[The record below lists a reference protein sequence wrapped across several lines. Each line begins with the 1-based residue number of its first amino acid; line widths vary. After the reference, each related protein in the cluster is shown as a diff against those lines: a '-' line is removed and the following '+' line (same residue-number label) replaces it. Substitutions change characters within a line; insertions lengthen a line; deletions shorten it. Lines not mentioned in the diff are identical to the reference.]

1 MLKPTVF
8 FVDDEPSILSTLKRL
23 FHGSPLTVM
32 TFDSP
37 EAALKGLDTVHPDVV
52 VSDYRMPVM
61 NGIALLEHFSQKSPE
76 TVRILLTGHIDID
89 AAIDA
94 INRGSVF
101 RFFKKP
107 WGDEEILGGILEAA
121 SMAIVSRATTAL
133 PAYLG
138 ELLRSTSP
146 EEACRTAYA
155 FLSEPRLLG
164 LTPGGDPSPEAP
176 ADMPESLVPGPEH
189 EAIFR
194 EPKGKALL
202 ESLVKTA
209 LESCNIAA
217 ESAKAR
223 NELQILSERDPLS
236 GLYNRRAIERAMAT
250 EWARAQRFGKV
261 FSIMLMDID
270 NFKNINDSS
279 GHETGDRVIEAMGR
293 VLLESCRG
301 IDSPGRYGG
310 DEFLVVLPETTGNDA
325 MVVAERIR
333 EKAKEEGAKL
343 PLPAGLTLSIGI
355 ADTGSDPADTGRLV
369 ALADSAMYK
378 VKKAGRN
385 GAGFYKAD

>member
-37 EAALKGLDTVHPDVV
+37 EAALKGLEAVHPDVV

-146 EEACRTAYA
+146 EEAARTAFA
-155 FLSEPRLLG
+155 FLSDPRLLG
-164 LTPGGDPSPEAP
+164 LTSAGDPGPETP
-176 ADMPESLVPGPEH
+176 AWRPESLVPGPEH

-194 EPKGKALL
+194 GPKEKALL

-209 LESCNIAA
+209 LEGCNIAA

-270 NFKNINDSS
+270 NFKTINDSS

-310 DEFLVVLPETTGNDA
+310 DEFLVVLPETTGVDA

-333 EKAKEEGAKL
+333 ERAREEGAKL
-343 PLPAGLTLSIGI
+343 PLPAGLTLSVGI

-385 GAGFYKAD
+385 GVGVYTAG